1 MGPVWN
7 GGTLKALPLAGGAAG
22 SREGPKCWSCTG
34 DVGWVEGGDEQL
46 IGCSCARG
54 IHVGC
59 SASGNSQ
66 QVLEKVTA
74 WSVGYELDSLLLKK
88 GFFGTLRSCWRR
100 GLFFGMSKSSL
111 LVWEGGRGA
120 MCWCQEELVLSTS
133 TWKELRMSDPRAYWR
148 GRKVGAWKPYERVS
162 VVLAWSSK

>member
-1 MGPVWN
+1 MAFSQQSHVSVSAWLHIWVSFCWAWGTDPTEGSFGRHAGSTTAHKRQVKYGESPEPITGCRRKERKRGEMGLVWN
-7 GGTLKALPLAGGAAG
+7 RGALKALPLAGGAAG

-88 GFFGTLRSCWRR
+88 GFFGT
-100 GLFFGMSKSSL
+100 G
-111 LVWEGGRGA
+111 
-120 MCWCQEELVLSTS
+120 
-133 TWKELRMSDPRAYWR
+133 
-148 GRKVGAWKPYERVS
+148 
-162 VVLAWSSK
+162 